1 MKKAE
6 TLARREC
13 ANYNGGKCLG
23 VMFARVNSKLMVKID
38 GNFAEKECIA
48 NSSKCGY
55 FNQIVVRGAHN
66 AFSR

>member
-1 MKKAE
+1 
-6 TLARREC
+6 
-13 ANYNGGKCLG
+13 
-23 VMFARVNSKLMVKID
+23 MFTRVNSKLMVKID

>member
-23 VMFARVNSKLMVKID
+23 VMFARINGKLTIKVD
-38 GNFAEKECIA
+38 GDFAGKECIA

-55 FNQIVVRGAHN
+55 FNHVVVRGVHN
-66 AFSR
+66 ANF